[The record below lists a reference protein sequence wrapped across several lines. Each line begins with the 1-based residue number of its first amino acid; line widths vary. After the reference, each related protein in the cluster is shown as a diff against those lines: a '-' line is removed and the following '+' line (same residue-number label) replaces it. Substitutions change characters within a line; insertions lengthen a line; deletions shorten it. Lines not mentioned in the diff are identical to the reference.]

1 MMRTTRIAGILLLA
15 GAMACGGSDEG
26 DNPDVPGV
34 DASGT
39 ADTEFFTD
47 DPDTQGV
54 PVAGQG
60 GTPVVTLLL
69 AGYAVSAILSAAV
82 AVLAPPQEVAVVRLV
97 RPDRLCRQVRQV
109 DVHDVV
115 RGLGHQR
122 RLRAEPG
129 AVGARRP
136 ASARRGRDR
145 RAAATIPEP
154 ARVRRGSSF

>member
-60 GTPVVTLLL
+60 GTP
-69 AGYAVSAILSAAV
+69 ADSV
-82 AVLAPPQEVAVVRLV
+82 A
-97 RPDRLCRQVRQV
+97 
-109 DVHDVV
+109 
-115 RGLGHQR
+115 
-122 RLRAEPG
+122 PG
-129 AVGARRP
+129 TPGTP
-136 ASARRGRDR
+136 
-145 RAAATIPEP
+145 AATETGYGKEP
-154 ARVRRGSSF
+154 